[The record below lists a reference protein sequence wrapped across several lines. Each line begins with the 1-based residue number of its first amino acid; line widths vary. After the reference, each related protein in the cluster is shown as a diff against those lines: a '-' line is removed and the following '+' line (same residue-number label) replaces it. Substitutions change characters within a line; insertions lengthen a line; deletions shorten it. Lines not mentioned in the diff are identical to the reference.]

1 MIDITK
7 YIDPRNWVWWA
18 LGVGVVL
25 AGLWFGV
32 ISPYNNWVTDK
43 AVESALADERA
54 EKQPVIDKLAKWV
67 ADRDKIIEAK
77 DKAFKTEHDRQKE
90 EAKGKQKLYAKV
102 LEQNAKLSKL
112 QNAAIAS
119 PEFVADGVRELTAA
133 SGDSTCAA
141 DSDDRRRLGA
151 AIAQCETDLN
161 RQLRA
166 TETATDIATKALAAA
181 RALRAEP

>member
-1 MIDITK
+1 MSKILDLF
-7 YIDPRNWVWWA
+7 DPTSWAFRIVGA
-18 LGVGVVL
+18 LGVVAL
-25 AGLWFGV
+25 LWFGV
-32 ISPYNNWVTDK
+32 INPYNNWVTDK
-43 AVESALADERA
+43 AVESALAEERA
-54 EKQPVIDKLAKWV
+54 EKQPVIDELAKRV
-67 ADRDKIIEAK
+67 ADRDATIEAK

-112 QNAAIAS
+112 QNAAIPS
-119 PEFVADGVRELTAA
+119 PEFVANGVRELTAA

-181 RALRAEP
+181 RALRN